1 MKTLISG
8 IQPTRILTLGNYLGA
23 VKNFVQ
29 LQNEST
35 DLDFL
40 IFIADLH
47 AITIPQNPQEL
58 KQHIRQLGAL
68 YIACGL
74 DPKKIHLF
82 VQSEVKE
89 HAQLGWILDC
99 CSYIGELE
107 RMTQFK
113 DKKSK
118 NETAVSGGLLAY
130 PTLMAADILLYDTDI
145 VPIGL
150 DQKQH
155 LELTRNLAERFN
167 HRYGPIFKIPQ
178 IYIAPVGAKIASL
191 VDPTKKMSKS
201 DPNPKA
207 YISLLDSKEE
217 IIKKIKSAKTDL
229 DGIVRYDETDK
240 PGVSNLMTILS
251 CITHQS
257 FAQIEQYYEGKGYAV
272 FKQDVADAIIRELQP
287 IQQKY
292 YELLASDE
300 LDRILDEGRDYA
312 QNKASQKI
320 RQIENA
326 LGLGR

>member
-1 MKTLISG
+1 M
-8 IQPTRILTLGNYLGA
+8 
-23 VKNFVQ
+23 
-29 LQNEST
+29 
-35 DLDFL
+35 
-40 IFIADLH
+40 
-47 AITIPQNPQEL
+47 
-58 KQHIRQLGAL
+58 
-68 YIACGL
+68 
-74 DPKKIHLF
+74 
-82 VQSEVKE
+82 
-89 HAQLGWILDC
+89 
-99 CSYIGELE
+99 
-107 RMTQFK
+107 
-113 DKKSK
+113 
-118 NETAVSGGLLAY
+118 
-130 PTLMAADILLYDTDI
+130 
-145 VPIGL
+145 
-150 DQKQH
+150 
-155 LELTRNLAERFN
+155 
-167 HRYGPIFKIPQ
+167 
-178 IYIAPVGAKIASL
+178 
-191 VDPTKKMSKS
+191 VDPTKKISKY

-229 DGIVRYDETDK
+229 DGIVRYDETEK